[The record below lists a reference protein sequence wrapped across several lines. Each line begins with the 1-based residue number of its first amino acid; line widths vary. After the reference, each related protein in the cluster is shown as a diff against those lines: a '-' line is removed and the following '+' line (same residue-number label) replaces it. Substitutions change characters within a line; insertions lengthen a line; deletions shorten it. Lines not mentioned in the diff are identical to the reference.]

1 MHEMLFLVAT
11 PIGNLG
17 DISKRAI
24 NTLNDCDL
32 IACEDTR
39 HTIKLL
45 NAYEIKKPLVSFH
58 KHNEKEAG
66 EKLLQKALE
75 GNTICLVSD
84 AGCPGISDPGE
95 YLVKLFHEN
104 NVGVSVIPG
113 PNAALSA
120 LMISGLPTD
129 KFVFEGFLP
138 SKPKG
143 RNDRL
148 QQLCEEERT
157 MLFYESPH
165 RIGKTLMGMRDVFGQ
180 DRQVAV
186 IKEITKLYERIDRGS
201 LNELCEKFEDESQKG
216 EFVIVVE
223 GGVAEIVKP
232 QVSVLE
238 RYTELIEKGINRKDA
253 MRTVAKE
260 FNISRRDVYSKVND

>member
-1 MHEMLFLVAT
+1 MLYLVAT

-17 DISKRAI
+17 DISKRA
-24 NTLNDCDL
+24 LEVLGSCDV

-45 NAYEIKKPLVSFH
+45 NAYEIKKPLVAFH
-58 KHNEKEAG
+58 MHNEKEAG
-66 EKLLQKALE
+66 EKLLEKALE

-104 NVGVSVIPG
+104 NIGVSVIPG

-120 LMISGLPTD
+120 LMVSGLPTE

-138 SKPKG
+138 SQEKI
-143 RNDRL
+143 RREHLVN
-148 QQLCEEERT
+148 LCDEERT
-157 MLFYESPH
+157 MLFYEAPH
-165 RIGKTLMGMRDVFGQ
+165 RIGKTLCNMRDILGKN
-180 DRQVAV
+180 REAAV
-186 IKEITKLYERIDRGS
+186 IKEITKLHETIIRGP
-201 LNELCEKFEDESQKG
+201 LGFLFDKFSDDKQKG
-216 EFVIVVE
+216 EFVIVVK
-223 GGVAEIVKP
+223 GGVSEFVKTS
-232 QVSVLE
+232 VSVSE
-238 RYTELIEKGINRKDA
+238 RYSELIENGMDRKEA

-260 FNISRRDVYSKVND
+260 FNISRREVYSKVNDI

>member
-1 MHEMLFLVAT
+1 MLYLVAT

-24 NTLNDCDL
+24 EVLEGCDI

-39 HTIKLL
+39 RTIKLL
-45 NAYEIKKPLVSFH
+45 NAYEIKKPLVTFH

-66 EKLLQKALE
+66 EKLVQKAQE
-75 GNTICLVSD
+75 GSTICLVSD

-104 NVGVSVIPG
+104 NLEVSVIPG

-120 LMISGLPTD
+120 LMISGLPTE

-138 SKPKG
+138 SQEKIRREHLVK
-143 RNDRL
+143 
-148 QQLCEEERT
+148 LCDEERT
-157 MLFYESPH
+157 MLFYEAPH
-165 RIGKTLMGMRDVFGQ
+165 RIGKTLCNMRDILGK
-180 DRQVAV
+180 DREAAV
-186 IKEITKLYERIDRGS
+186 VKEITKLHERITRGT
-201 LNELCEKFEDESQKG
+201 LELLCKMFSDENQKG
-216 EFVIVVE
+216 EFVIVVK
-223 GGVAEIVKP
+223 GGFSEFVKP
-232 QVSVLE
+232 SVSVSE
-238 RYTELIEKGINRKDA
+238 RYNELIENGMDRKEA

-260 FNISRRDVYSKVND
+260 FNVSRREVYSKVNDI